1 MTLLK
6 STHLRAALAICS
18 VAIVALAL
26 TTSMSTRNSRVL
38 AAKQANHSSQPAKLP
53 VQHPNATPVLVE
65 LFTSEG
71 CSDCPPA
78 DTLLAHLQ
86 QDQPV
91 ASAYVVALEEH
102 VDYWDH
108 LGWRD
113 RFSSHELTLRQ
124 NEYASRLRLDDNY
137 TPQMIVDG
145 TDQFVG
151 SDSAKALRAVAA
163 AAGKPKLRLT
173 LSPLVVH
180 GSQLSAAVS
189 VESVQAPLPGID
201 LYTALVQRTATTNVA
216 NGENGG
222 RTLHHV
228 STVLSLAKIGDARK
242 ATTPFQ
248 FSLRIPAGVDPAN
261 LAAVV
266 FAQKSGQGE
275 VQGAVISAPLARP

>member
-1 MTLLK
+1 MSLLK
-6 STHLRAALAICS
+6 SIHLLATLAICS

-26 TTSMSTRNSRVL
+26 TASISARKWKVL
-38 AAKQANHSSQPAKLP
+38 AAKQDHRSSQPAKLP
-53 VQHPNATPVLVE
+53 VERPNATPVLVE

-78 DTLLAHLQ
+78 DALLAHLQ

-91 ASAYVVALEEH
+91 ASANVVALEEH

-124 NEYASRLRLDDNY
+124 NEYTSRLRLDDNY

-151 SDSAKALRAVAA
+151 SDSAKALRAVTA

-189 VESVQAPLPGID
+189 VESTPAPLPGID
-201 LYTALVQRTATTNVA
+201 LYAALVQRTATTNVA

-222 RTLHHV
+222 RTLRHV
-228 STVLSLAKIGDARK
+228 STVLSLTKIGDTRK
-242 ATTPFQ
+242 AAAPLPFS
-248 FSLRIPAGVDPAN
+248 FRIPAGVEPAN